1 MSAST
6 EVDNDRTRTGQEDA
20 QAKKERSAR
29 LKSLYLQ
36 LTEPA
41 HPLIIQGMVM
51 SALSAACGFVPYLIA
66 IAIAQAALRDAMP
79 SAGTLALMVVAAIA
93 FAAADRMLFGGGTGI
108 CHKADADFRVHA
120 RHVLLDHFSKL
131 PLGWF
136 DDRSSSEVKQAVSDD
151 ILGMHQTI
159 GHAPTE
165 IAKAVL
171 SPLIPL
177 VILFV
182 ADWRMALVFLVYMTV
197 LVVVSMAF
205 MMRDYKTLAARY
217 GEANVELSSA
227 IVEIAD
233 GIEVVKTFGS
243 AREAGSRY
251 RDAVEERTDVT
262 FEWTKVTAGPFSML
276 GGFASPGTVLAF
288 LGLASSLFVAKGW
301 FDFADCVPFLVLGPS
316 IPMGLV
322 TLASGMGFLR
332 TAKQNLEHIARVL
345 SAEQL
350 PETEKAE
357 RLPGSDLDVA
367 FDETSFSYG
376 ESARLA
382 LDHVNARIA
391 PGTICALVGDSGS
404 GKTTFARLIP
414 RFWDPTS
421 GSVRLGGHDLR
432 DVSSQ
437 SLLSQV
443 AIVFQES
450 MLLSLSIRDN
460 IKLSCPDAM
469 DDEMIEAAK
478 AAQIHERILSFPQ
491 GYDSVIGSADCN
503 LSGGEAQRIAIAR
516 AILQDAPVLV
526 LDEATAHA
534 DPENETAIQ
543 TALSRLSH
551 GRTTV
556 VIAHRLNTVTGA
568 DQTLVLEN
576 GRVIESGRHDELL
589 QANGR
594 YAKLWQTQ
602 QVNAFHAHDTEEAA
616 L

>member
-1 MSAST
+1 MPAST
-6 EVDNDRTRTGQEDA
+6 EVDNDRTRTGQGDA
-20 QAKKERSAR
+20 QAKKERSAH

-51 SALSAACGFVPYLIA
+51 SALSATCGFVPYLIA

-79 SAGTLALMVVAAIA
+79 SAGTLALMVVAAIV

-165 IAKAVL
+165 IVKAVL

-251 RDAVEERTDVT
+251 RDAVEELTDVT

-316 IPMGLV
+316 IPAGLV

-332 TAKQNLEHIARVL
+332 TAKQNLEHIAQVL

-350 PETEKAE
+350 PEAEEAE

-376 ESARLA
+376 ESTRLA
-382 LDHVNARIA
+382 LDHVSACIA

-460 IKLSCPDAM
+460 IKLSCPDAT

-478 AAQIHERILSFPQ
+478 AAQIHERILSFPR

-568 DQTLVLEN
+568 DRTLVLED
-576 GRVIESGRHDELL
+576 GRVIESGRHDGLL

-594 YAKLWQTQ
+594 YARLWQTQ
-602 QVNAFHAHDTEEAA
+602 QVNAFHAHGTEEAA

>member
-1 MSAST
+1 MSAFT

-20 QAKKERSAR
+20 QAKKEKSAR

-108 CHKADADFRVHA
+108 CHKADADCRVHA

-159 GHAPTE
+159 GHAPTG
-165 IAKAVL
+165 IVKAVL

-227 IVEIAD
+227 IVEIAN

-251 RDAVEERTDVT
+251 RDAVEELTDVT

-357 RLPGSDLDVA
+357 RLPGSDLNVA

-460 IKLSCPDAM
+460 IKLSCPDAT